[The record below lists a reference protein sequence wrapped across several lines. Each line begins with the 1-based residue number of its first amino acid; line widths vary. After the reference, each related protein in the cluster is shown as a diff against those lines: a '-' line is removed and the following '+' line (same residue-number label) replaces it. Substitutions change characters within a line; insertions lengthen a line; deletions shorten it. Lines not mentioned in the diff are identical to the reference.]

1 MVAGSPA
8 WNPHATLTE
17 VAKAITASS
26 LAPPSLSSP
35 TSQFRSIHIRLL
47 DQQPKI
53 AGGDGHE
60 PHLVA
65 GGQTK
70 PVRRRRRRIKQ
81 PPGRAPDQPP
91 AAWPRAGID
100 PGLAPRDPDRPGR
113 HPRAR
118 RAQARNR
125 ARLVHA

>member
-1 MVAGSPA
+1 MWAGSPR

-35 TSQFRSIHIRLL
+35 TSQFRSIHIGLL

-70 PVRRRRRRIKQ
+70 PVRPRPRRIKQ

-91 AAWPRAGID
+91 AAWPPAGRDPASRPANPPPPAGIRSD
-100 PGLAPRDPDRPGR
+100 
-113 HPRAR
+113 
-118 RAQARNR
+118 
-125 ARLVHA
+125 